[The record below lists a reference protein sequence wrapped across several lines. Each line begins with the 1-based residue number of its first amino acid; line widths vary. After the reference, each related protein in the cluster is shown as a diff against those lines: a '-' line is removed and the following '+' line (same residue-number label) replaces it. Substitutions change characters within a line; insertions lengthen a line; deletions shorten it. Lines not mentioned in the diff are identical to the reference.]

1 MPKKNN
7 ADLPKLAP
15 LDVPED
21 ENLVE
26 MLGDAE
32 AEVIPEASVPAKT
45 EAAEIVPDLARP
57 DVRAFFQQ
65 FQDIGNNILANYAAD
80 RDQIE
85 VVVAH
90 LMTIVVHNQDGKLSK
105 TATENLV
112 KALEVKSNT
121 NTNAIKI
128 LDYISKAI
136 TAGKGM
142 GVFDGTKEDD
152 LDFDMKDMEDLLQQ
166 EDGVEEAKIEEGSI
180 RAKKARPEDSD
191 TDE

>member
-1 MPKKNN
+1 MTKKNN
-7 ADLPKLAP
+7 AKLPKLAP

-21 ENLVE
+21 PGLVD
-26 MLGDAE
+26 MLEDDTEPEVVPVKSDA
-32 AEVIPEASVPAKT
+32 PAKV
-45 EAAEIVPDLARP
+45 EPEVVAEPVRP
-57 DVRAFFQQ
+57 DVREFYQRFKEL
-65 FQDIGNNILANYAAD
+65 GEKILVNYDSD

-85 VVVAH
+85 KVVAH
-90 LMTIVVHNQDGKLSK
+90 LMQIVVHNQDGKLSK

-121 NTNAIKI
+121 NANAIKI

-142 GVFDGTKEDD
+142 GVFDGTKDDD
-152 LDFDMKDMEDLLQQ
+152 LDFDMRDMEDLLGAEEGTVKGPEQSP
-166 EDGVEEAKIEEGSI
+166 EEAK
-180 RAKKARPEDSD
+180 D